1 MLIYALI
8 YNKKMKSAFK
18 ENRVRMGEIN
28 SQIEDSLSGI
38 RVVKSFANESVE
50 EETFNV
56 GNDGFLAAKKDSYLY
71 MGGYHSGLTAFI
83 NMITVIVLVTG
94 GILITKAQVSVTDL
108 VTFLLYISIMTDP
121 VRTMIDFA
129 EMFQNGYS
137 GYERFQ
143 EILAIEPDIQDSQ
156 GSEELTDVKGCRRV
170 FGTGRLFRSR
180 KNHTLQPDPA
190 FL

>member
-1 MLIYALI
+1 MKFIGAFVILFTISPKLTFAAFALI
-8 YNKKMKSAFK
+8 PFMFLYAWFFNRKMKKAFAR
-18 ENRVRMGEIN
+18 NRVKIADIN
-28 SQIEDSLSGI
+28 AQIEDNLSGI

-50 EETFNV
+50 EEKFKV

-83 NMITVIVLVTG
+83 NMITVIVLVAG

-129 EMFQNGYS
+129 EMFQNWI
-137 GYERFQ
+137 F
-143 EILAIEPDIQDSQ
+143 
-156 GSEELTDVKGCRRV
+156 
-170 FGTGRLFRSR
+170 RL
-180 KNHTLQPDPA
+180 
-190 FL
+190 